1 MMSAPRRD
9 WIAAV
14 MRAWRSLA
22 LIVSSVTSIFICLL
36 YSAIRRLSSASPSG
50 MKSTHCRRWSFA
62 GWAKAGAPPPPAAR
76 SASGLDGLRKPRRE
90 IVVMSRL
97 LASFGDRSDG
107 RRVQRISAV
116 RPALSSRFRVS
127 STHGPRPGEGAHGI
141 TDWVGA
147 PRAIARLAGHGHAL
161 LPHGGGDAR
170 DRKRL
175 HQARGPGH
183 RHTPRAG
190 GGDDGPRVQPRDP
203 APRRLD
209 GLLGTGDDQPRDGR
223 RQRLRRRRPADRG
236 GRVEPARLSRDGGVP
251 GDRSGRDHAPDHE
264 VGRARARGPAHP
276 RARGHR
282 LPGGDVGP
290 AGPRL
295 SRPPGRRPGRGRG
308 RGECRVPGPLRAYA
322 PAAGRPGGDRGR
334 RRPPRCPARL
344 SVVHVDVT
352 PRQRGATR
360 RVDGP
365 IAGDARA
372 VLEQLVAEARGKL
385 DRGRYAAWGSRLRAL
400 HAEKAA
406 EMDKQMSTDQVP
418 IHPLRLCKEVRDF
431 LRRDAIL
438 VVDGQEILTYGRQSI
453 PTFAPGHRLNSGPF
467 GRMGVGLP
475 FGVGAK
481 VARPDA
487 QVLVLHGDGSYG
499 LNAMEIDTA
508 VRHRIP
514 VVVVISNN
522 GGWTADPQGSKPGRN
537 LGYTRYDKVAQD
549 LGAHGEF
556 VEKP

>member
-1 MMSAPRRD
+1 MMSAPLPD

-50 MKSTHCRRWSFA
+50 MKSTHCRRWSFV
-62 GWAKAGAPPPPAAR
+62 GWAKAGGTPPPAAR
-76 SASGLDGLRKPRRE
+76 SPSVLEVLRKLRRE
-90 IVVMSRL
+90 IVVMCRL

-161 LPHGGGDAR
+161 LPHGRADAR

-203 APRRLD
+203 APRRLY
-209 GLLGTGDDQPRDGR
+209 GLLGTGDDQSRDGR

-236 GRVEPARLSRDGGVP
+236 GRVEPARLPRDGGVP

-276 RARGHR
+276 RARGH
-282 LPGGDVGP
+282 PF
-290 AGPRL
+290 
-295 SRPPGRRPGRGRG
+295 
-308 RGECRVPGPLRAYA
+308 RAA
-322 PAAGRPGGDRGR
+322 TSGRPGPVYLDLPGDVLGEAVEEASV
-334 RRPPRCPARL
+334 PFPAR
-344 SVVHVDVT
+344 SEPT
-352 PRQRGATR
+352 PRAQGDPAA
-360 RVDGP
+360 
-365 IAGDARA
+365 IAA
-372 VLEQLVAEARGKL
+372 
-385 DRGRYAAWGSRLRAL
+385 GSPCA
-400 HAEKAA
+400 
-406 EMDKQMSTDQVP
+406 
-418 IHPLRLCKEVRDF
+418 
-431 LRRDAIL
+431 
-438 VVDGQEILTYGRQSI
+438 
-453 PTFAPGHRLNSGPF
+453 
-467 GRMGVGLP
+467 
-475 FGVGAK
+475 
-481 VARPDA
+481 
-487 QVLVLHGDGSYG
+487 
-499 LNAMEIDTA
+499 
-508 VRHRIP
+508 
-514 VVVVISNN
+514 
-522 GGWTADPQGSKPGRN
+522 
-537 LGYTRYDKVAQD
+537 
-549 LGAHGEF
+549 
-556 VEKP
+556 